1 MALTSPVDQKLVMS
15 RLTFMIHL
23 VELLK
28 NKGNWLVPSALD
40 STWQLFFWPCIVFH
54 INSFY

>member
-40 STWQLFFWPCIVFH
+40 STGQLFYWPCIVFE
-54 INSFY
+54 